1 MISQNVTLEQ
11 QKVSNMNRLFFTTL
25 ILGSLSLGLMGCNE
39 SKTTSKHEMK
49 IDTPSGTTTIT
60 TEKEVKETPD
70 KPDTKTP

>member
-1 MISQNVTLEQ
+1 MKRLIATAFVLTVT
-11 QKVSNMNRLFFTTL
+11 S
-25 ILGSLSLGLMGCNE
+25 IGLMGCNE
-39 SKTTSKHEMK
+39 TKSSTKHEMK

>member
-1 MISQNVTLEQ
+1 MKHLIATAFVLS
-11 QKVSNMNRLFFTTL
+11 VS
-25 ILGSLSLGLMGCNE
+25 SLGLMGCNE
-39 SKTTSKHEMK
+39 TKSTSKHELK